1 MKVSELK
8 KNTKLYSAHSGSVT
22 NCMGRTVQNNIKFD
36 FKKVLEILNFNEKSR
51 KLDAKNP
58 NHIPRTRQKCIKNES
73 DNAQIWM
80 AKIPM
85 TLVER
90 VKIVSKSVS
99 DPPKSLKIVQKSET
113 PKNITRQKYI
123 KI

>member
-1 MKVSELK
+1 
-8 KNTKLYSAHSGSVT
+8 
-22 NCMGRTVQNNIKFD
+22 MGRTVQNNIKFD

-90 VKIVSKSVS
+90 VKTVSKSGS
-99 DPPKSLKIVQKSET
+99 DPSKSLKNTQKS
-113 PKNITRQKYI
+113 KNHQKQTLHGDDWGHI
-123 KI
+123 I